1 MSKQLL
7 VYIHNYLQLT
17 ENTSYTPQGFV
28 NSGDYSDN
36 IIPDDWRNT
45 YDLELKKPR
54 NILGNRY
61 TNESADTRSILME
74 YFNNDGSVSW
84 QLGHVKNCGIAQ

>member
-1 MSKQLL
+1 MSKQLF
-7 VYIHNYLQLT
+7 VYIHNHLQLT
-17 ENTSYTPQGFV
+17 QNTSYTPQGFV

-36 IIPDDWRNT
+36 IIPGDWRNT
-45 YDLELKKPR
+45 SDLELKKPR

-74 YFNNDGSVSW
+74 YFNNDGSLSW
-84 QLGHVKNCGIAQ
+84 